1 MFDSFP
7 QELSR
12 SRKRGLN
19 RRLLKCA
26 EDEDEDEDEEEESG
40 SKRARR
46 DSSSRLVVFHHFIC
60 CFTVDIVETSQS
72 QMFLC
77 PWTSSACAFRFSSKA
92 IIVLFSQITTYI
104 SFFPALARLCQ
115 WRCRHCF
122 PMVWLARRHLTLSVE
137 KPTSRWTRCWAG
149 VSPFLDMQP
158 SP

>member
-1 MFDSFP
+1 MFDLNP

-46 DSSSRLVVFHHFIC
+46 DSSSRLVVFHHFLC
-60 CFTVDIVETSQS
+60 CFTLTVDTVETSQS

-77 PWTSSACAFRFSSKA
+77 P
-92 IIVLFSQITTYI
+92 
-104 SFFPALARLCQ
+104 
-115 WRCRHCF
+115 
-122 PMVWLARRHLTLSVE
+122 
-137 KPTSRWTRCWAG
+137 
-149 VSPFLDMQP
+149 
-158 SP
+158 